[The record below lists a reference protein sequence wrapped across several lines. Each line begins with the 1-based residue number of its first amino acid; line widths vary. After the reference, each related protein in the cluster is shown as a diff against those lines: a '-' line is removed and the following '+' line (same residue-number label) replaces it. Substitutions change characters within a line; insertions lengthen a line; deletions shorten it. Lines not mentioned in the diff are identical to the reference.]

1 MGSKNLRCDFEVVLL
16 YKRRIIK
23 MKKEKITI
31 DELLTKIPNKYELAI
46 VSGKIAKKE
55 FAKGKQKSEI
65 MDEVF
70 KDIMED
76 EVEVVREINEEN

>member
-1 MGSKNLRCDFEVVLL
+1 
-16 YKRRIIK
+16 

-65 MDEVF
+65 MDEVV
-70 KDIMED
+70 KDRMDD
-76 EVEVVREINEEN
+76 EVEGIREIDEEHTEN